1 MHDVV
6 TVVAGR
12 YTCSRH
18 CSVRAV
24 WHWDWSFAMACSGN
38 QGHRELVAGV
48 VLLEAF
54 LMRRMACSLDPIAG
68 YGYGGAHLQEV
79 FEGGWW

>member
-1 MHDVV
+1 
-6 TVVAGR
+6 
-12 YTCSRH
+12 
-18 CSVRAV
+18 
-24 WHWDWSFAMACSGN
+24 MACSGN

-79 FEGGWW
+79 FKGQAGFLFGGAFFDLFFLLENYKNGESL

>member
-1 MHDVV
+1 
-6 TVVAGR
+6 
-12 YTCSRH
+12 
-18 CSVRAV
+18 
-24 WHWDWSFAMACSGN
+24 MACSGN

-54 LMRRMACSLDPIAG
+54 LMRRVACSLDPIAG

-79 FEGGWW
+79 FEGQAGLFGVDCTPPPHPPFVSILDC